1 MPTRDKWAERDPYVA
16 AIAREAI
23 FIIAFEGER
32 VLAIQ
37 NERGWG
43 IPGGHIE
50 AGETADEALRRE
62 LVEEGGA
69 EVVRQIPFAVLA
81 NADSPKVMLMYA
93 GWGVT
98 LREFVEKDDALGR
111 ELVEDEEL
119 IRRYYGDRT
128 LLRRLID
135 GARARVR
142 DERE

>member
-1 MPTRDKWAERDPYVA
+1 M
-16 AIAREAI
+16 
-23 FIIAFEGER
+23 
-32 VLAIQ
+32 LAIQ